1 MTRIED
7 PLLHFR
13 CRHLRDEVE
22 LVIGKSAV
30 RVILA
35 LLTFALGAALAL
47 SDTRHGWDVV
57 EIIRRLPSF

>member
-1 MTRIED
+1 MTRSED
-7 PLLHFR
+7 PLLRFR
-13 CRHLRDEVE
+13 CRHLRDDME

-35 LLTFALGAALAL
+35 VLTFALAAALVL
-47 SDTRHGWDVV
+47 SGSAQGRDIV